1 MVHSKKEPRNTDYRA
16 YFEGKRL
23 SYFTSKFMVTILCHL
38 FKLALAGSGDF
49 GCMYMY
55 PLRCHNCMYKLIFH
69 ISEIVLAPTILDMGR
84 STVSDTLYTC
94 KS

>member
-49 GCMYMY
+49 VNMDVCTCTHYDV
-55 PLRCHNCMYKLIFH
+55 I
-69 ISEIVLAPTILDMGR
+69 IVCTN
-84 STVSDTLYTC
+84 
-94 KS
+94 